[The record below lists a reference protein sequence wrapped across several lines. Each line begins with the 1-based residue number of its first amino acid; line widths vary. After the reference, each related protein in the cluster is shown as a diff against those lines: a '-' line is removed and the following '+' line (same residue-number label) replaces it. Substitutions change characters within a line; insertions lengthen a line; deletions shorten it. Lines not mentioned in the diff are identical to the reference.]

1 MSERIEQCSQSLSKS
16 MREKRMPEMKCR
28 CQVINKKGKPDTIE
42 RYARDFA
49 ELYYFLFTVDK
60 IQKLFTYVVLAE
72 EEKKCGKLSQKS

>member
-1 MSERIEQCSQSLSKS
+1 MSERMEESLSKS
-16 MREKRMPEMKCR
+16 MREKRMPEKLCKCE
-28 CQVINKKGKPDTIE
+28 VIDKSGKFAVYD

-60 IQKLFTYVVLAE
+60 IQKLFTYMVVQE